1 MAPLSTLREDWDER
15 RRLEGQLL
23 RATPIFESV
32 SELEALYH
40 EFGRHLEEQEP
51 DLQQRRTRYLSELQ
65 GRLARAARYHQELR
79 T

>member
-1 MAPLSTLREDWDER
+1 MGPKSTLRDDWDER
-15 RRLEGQLL
+15 RRLEAQLL

-32 SELEALYH
+32 SELEALYT
-40 EFGRHLEEQEP
+40 EFGRYLEEQEP

-79 T
+79 A